1 MSIKVS
7 KKLKV
12 GIAGFGVVGQRRR
25 HYIDKHPAL
34 ETVAVCDN
42 VFGKD
47 INSIIG
53 LRCYK
58 NYQSLLKEP
67 LDLLFV
73 SLPNYL
79 APEVTIGGLESGMH
93 VFCEKPPGIDVSDI
107 ERVYQVKLK
116 YPKLQLKYGFNHR
129 YHYSVKD
136 ALKLINSGELGEII
150 SLRGVYG
157 KSSLVPFDGSWRSER
172 KYSGGGIL
180 LDQGI
185 HMLDLMRY
193 LSGEDFSEI
202 FSFIDNAFWN
212 FDVEDNAYVLMKSQ
226 TGVVAQ
232 LHSSATQWRHLFNLE
247 ITMEKGSLILGGLL
261 TGSKSYGAETLTVVS
276 ANPEGDKG
284 DPKEVT
290 TRYNTDPSW
299 YAEIKE
305 FVDCILKN
313 RKVINGSSNDALQTM
328 KLVYKI
334 YYADKKW
341 RQAYDIK
348 DPDTE

>member
-93 VFCEKPPGIDVSDI
+93 VFCEKPPGIDVADI

-116 YPKLQLKYGFNHR
+116 YPNLQLKYGFNHR

-157 KSSLVPFDGSWRSER
+157 KSSLVPFVGSWRSER

-185 HMLDLMRY
+185 HMVDLMR
-193 LSGEDFSEI
+193 LFVGEFTEVK
-202 FSFIDNAFWN
+202 SFISNDFWKC
-212 FDVEDNAYVLMKSQ
+212 DVEDNAFALLRDNL
-226 TGVVAQ
+226 GRVAM
-232 LHSSATQWRHLFNLE
+232 LHSSATQWQHKFSLE
-247 ITMEKGSLILGGLL
+247 VSLSKGYIELSGILSG
-261 TGSKSYGAETLTVVS
+261 TKSYGQEKLIVGRRNTLNTGSDSETVNNYLKDDSWKNEIYDFAEVIINKEQNHSGTV
-276 ANPEGDKG
+276 E
-284 DPKEVT
+284 E
-290 TRYNTDPSW
+290 
-299 YAEIKE
+299 
-305 FVDCILKN
+305 
-313 RKVINGSSNDALQTM
+313 ALATM

-334 YYADKKW
+334 YAADSDWK
-341 RQAYDIK
+341 QNYNIEE
-348 DPDTE
+348 PL